1 MVHKILFPDHTQLF
15 PEARFLSSQ
24 AAWRLHLATWHS
36 GWDRG
41 LCWTNSEL
49 NLLQTDMTHKY
60 IQCLLSC
67 FFNSIVSIVYMYLF
81 IYLFHRFLQRPQ
93 SLTLRAQERRCTNW
107 GKVKPLWPR
116 MSTLKWSR
124 SWRREC
130 DTQTKHSI
138 LLCVLQTV
146 LLDPFTKAS
155 CINDLC
161 NIFLS
166 FQWIPGCVQENCA
179 SARSFPAEIVL
190 SPHFE
195 QRQKLPDFLRIWPGC
210 EFLIMLTSFPELS
223 VEKERK

>member
-130 DTQTKHSI
+130 DTQTKHCI

-155 CINDLC
+155 CINNQHFLVFSVNTWLC
-161 NIFLS
+161 S
-166 FQWIPGCVQENCA
+166 
-179 SARSFPAEIVL
+179 R
-190 SPHFE
+190 
-195 QRQKLPDFLRIWPGC
+195 KLCKCTKFSCRDCP
-210 EFLIMLTSFPELS
+210 LTPFWAKTETSRFS
-223 VEKERK
+223 